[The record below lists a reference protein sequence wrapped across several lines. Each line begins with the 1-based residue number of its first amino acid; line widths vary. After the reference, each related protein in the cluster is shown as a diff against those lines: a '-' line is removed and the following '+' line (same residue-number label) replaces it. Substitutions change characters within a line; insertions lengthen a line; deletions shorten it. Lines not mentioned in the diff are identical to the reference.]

1 MSLESDIAVLRKV
14 RLFDELET
22 EQLRLLAF
30 GAEHR
35 RLRAGEFVYREA
47 ARADAGFVIAD
58 GSVVLTRGRPERE
71 KLIGVFG
78 PGDLLGELAL
88 LTETVRPASAKA
100 DTDCDLIRIGR
111 PLFRRM
117 LEEFPA
123 FAQSLQGR
131 LREDLAEMT
140 RRLGEM
146 EPRFRG

>member
-14 RLFDELET
+14 RLFDDLET

-47 ARADAGFVIAD
+47 ARADAGFVIAA
-58 GSVVLTRGRPERE
+58 GSVLLTRGRPERE
-71 KLIGVFG
+71 KFIGVFG

-100 DTDCDLIRIGR
+100 ETDCDLIRIGR

-117 LEEFPA
+117 LEEFPE
-123 FAQSLQGR
+123 FALAVQAR
-131 LREDLAEMT
+131 LREDLADMT
-140 RRLGEM
+140 RRIGNLEG
-146 EPRFRG
+146 RFRD